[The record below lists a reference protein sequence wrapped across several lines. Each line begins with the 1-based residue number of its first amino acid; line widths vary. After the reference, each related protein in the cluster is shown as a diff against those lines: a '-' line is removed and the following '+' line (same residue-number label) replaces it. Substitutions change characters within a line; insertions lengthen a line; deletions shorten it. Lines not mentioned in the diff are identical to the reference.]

1 MVVRSG
7 GCEKW
12 SESGYILEAEPMT
25 PDRLDVWCVRPM
37 EVPKG
42 SLSSWKH
49 GIAMN
54 RDGEG

>member
-12 SESGYILEAEPMT
+12 LEFGYILEVELMIF
-25 PDRLDVWCVRPM
+25 DRLDVWCVRFM
-37 EVPKG
+37 EVLKG
-42 SLSSWKH
+42 FLSSWKY
-49 GIAMN
+49 GIVMN